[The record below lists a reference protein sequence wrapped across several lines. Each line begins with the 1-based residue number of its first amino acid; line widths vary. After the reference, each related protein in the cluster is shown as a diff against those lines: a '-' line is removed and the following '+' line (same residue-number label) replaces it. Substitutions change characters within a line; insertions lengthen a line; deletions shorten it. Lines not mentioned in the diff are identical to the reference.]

1 MKLVQISDFKIG
13 STIQGFYFCKDKNL
27 RHAKNGELF
36 IDLIFSDSTGR
47 ISGKLWDLVDD
58 FNDRFER
65 GDPVAVKGEVTR
77 FNDSLQLKVLN
88 INKATTSQYSCY
100 GFSNELLI
108 KQVSE
113 PIEILWK
120 RMLKITK
127 TLSFPYKELIQL
139 IIKAHKKK
147 IEMIPA
153 SLDLHYPIKGGFLK
167 HIVTMIEMA
176 VDILPHYP
184 HLNRNLVL
192 SGLILHDIGKI
203 ESFNDD
209 IIFDYSN
216 AGKIVGD
223 LGLGLD
229 ILRKAVNVI
238 EGFPKQILFKLE
250 HIILMGEEV
259 RDLSS
264 FNKVKFPEATLIK
277 SLCVLDAH
285 MYMAFSSFE

>member
-1 MKLVQISDFKIG
+1 M
-13 STIQGFYFCKDKNL
+13 
-27 RHAKNGELF
+27 
-36 IDLIFSDSTGR
+36 
-47 ISGKLWDLVDD
+47 
-58 FNDRFER
+58 
-65 GDPVAVKGEVTR
+65 
-77 FNDSLQLKVLN
+77 
-88 INKATTSQYSCY
+88 
-100 GFSNELLI
+100 
-108 KQVSE
+108 
-113 PIEILWK
+113 
-120 RMLKITK
+120 
-127 TLSFPYKELIQL
+127 
-139 IIKAHKKK
+139 
-147 IEMIPA
+147 
-153 SLDLHYPIKGGFLK
+153 
-167 HIVTMIEMA
+167 
-176 VDILPHYP
+176 
-184 HLNRNLVL
+184 L